1 MLDLY
6 VFFTLNSK
14 QLSKDW
20 AQLRIRYLSWLER
33 VVTRWFYTQLI
44 WGSHDKLP
52 QLGITCTFQFIDSL
66 LYLAGKQISHQSLC
80 RNYFWIKSKMSGRR
94 ERDITSFFVK
104 RRKIAGSLHVLP
116 FISLFHQFQVVLP
129 QLPYIFQDF
138 KVYVI

>member
-20 AQLRIRYLSWLER
+20 AQLRIRYLSWSER

-104 RRKIAGSLHVLP
+104 RRKIAGKSTC
-116 FISLFHQFQVVLP
+116 FA
-129 QLPYIFQDF
+129 
-138 KVYVI
+138 VYKLVPLVSSSVAAITVHLSRF